1 MAVHWLASSLPKLI
15 NLTKKSN
22 RNQNETSMKTVALY
36 PGSFDPI
43 TFGHL
48 DILERATDLFDTVI
62 ATIAVNKRKDAVFT
76 GDEREALMRKCLE
89 GKEWADRVEIEQF
102 TGLLVDFA
110 KRKNAQ
116 TLVRGVRQISDFEYE
131 FRMALTNRRLAPE
144 VDTIFLMPNEQLTF
158 ISASLVK
165 EVAYWGG
172 DLSSFV
178 PDHVAEALSKK
189 FSEEG

>member
-1 MAVHWLASSLPKLI
+1 M
-15 NLTKKSN
+15 
-22 RNQNETSMKTVALY
+22 ETLALY

-43 TFGHL
+43 TYGHL
-48 DILERATDLFDTVI
+48 DILERATDLFDKVI
-62 ATIAVNKRKDAVFT
+62 VTIAINKRKETVFS
-76 GDEREALMRKCLE
+76 GDEREALIKRCLE
-89 GKEWADRVEIEQF
+89 GKEWATKVEIQQF

-110 KRKNAQ
+110 KEKNAQ

-165 EVAYWGG
+165 EVAYWEG

-178 PDHVAEALSKK
+178 PKHVADALHEK
-189 FSEEG
+189 FKDVEK

>member
-1 MAVHWLASSLPKLI
+1 
-15 NLTKKSN
+15 
-22 RNQNETSMKTVALY
+22 MKTLALY

-48 DILERATDLFDTVI
+48 DILERATDLFDKVI
-62 ATIAVNKRKDAVFT
+62 ATIAINKQKKTVFS
-76 GDEREALMRKCLE
+76 GDEREALLRECLK
-89 GKEWADRVEIEQF
+89 GKDWATKVEIQQF

-110 KRKNAQ
+110 KEKNAQ

-144 VDTIFLMPNEQLTF
+144 VDTVFLMPNEQLTF

-165 EVAYWGG
+165 EIAHWGG

-178 PDHVAEALSKK
+178 PEHVAEALQEK
-189 FSEEG
+189 FKGKI